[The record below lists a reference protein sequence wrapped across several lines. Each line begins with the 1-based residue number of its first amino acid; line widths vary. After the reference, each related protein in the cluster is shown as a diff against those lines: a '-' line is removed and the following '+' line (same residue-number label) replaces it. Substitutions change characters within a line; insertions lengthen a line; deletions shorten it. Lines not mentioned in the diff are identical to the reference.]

1 MQHISPDSPATTN
14 VESHDGTAFSRPN
27 SSTLSNSVSLESN
40 NQGNSA
46 VRVSDFLTW
55 SIMHIFIQEMLDFAN
70 LLHALQMVEQ
80 ESKPTTKQQA
90 IYQETR
96 KALRP
101 DGNNT
106 SFLPLIIIII
116 IIIIV
121 VVIFILLQLL
131 LSKR

>member
-1 MQHISPDSPATTN
+1 
-14 VESHDGTAFSRPN
+14 
-27 SSTLSNSVSLESN
+27 
-40 NQGNSA
+40 
-46 VRVSDFLTW
+46 
-55 SIMHIFIQEMLDFAN
+55 MHIFTQEMLDFAN

-80 ESKPTTKQQA
+80 ESKPTTNQQA

-116 IIIIV
+116 IIIII
-121 VVIFILLQLL
+121 IFLFFFFFCPTSN
-131 LSKR
+131 LSDCDTVYLTLG